1 MIKLMKLIAKH
12 LPLLAL
18 ALLVSSTE
26 LRADDFPLQV
36 GDIIKV
42 EFSNKVE
49 SRNNFGQTYKIT
61 KIKGKWFEA
70 QIINFGGTPIGYE
83 WVNSDHLTQVVKLP
97 Q

>member
-1 MIKLMKLIAKH
+1 MVCVVKLIAKH

-18 ALLVSSTE
+18 VLLVCSTE

-36 GDIIKV
+36 GDMIKV

-49 SRNNFGQTYKIT
+49 SPNKIGQTYKIT

>member
-1 MIKLMKLIAKH
+1 MKFCSKH

-26 LRADDFPLQV
+26 LRAEDFPLKV
-36 GDIIKV
+36 GDKIRV
-42 EFSNKVE
+42 ELPSE
-49 SRNNFGQTYKIT
+49 IRTIYKIT

-70 QIINFGGTPIGYE
+70 EVICFGDTVMGYV
-83 WVNSDHLTQVVKLP
+83 WVNSDHLTQVVKIP

>member
-1 MIKLMKLIAKH
+1 MYKSKH

-26 LRADDFPLQV
+26 LRAEDFPFKV
-36 GDIIKV
+36 GDKIRLELPTEI
-42 EFSNKVE
+42 
-49 SRNNFGQTYKIT
+49 RATYKIT

-70 QIINFGGTPIGYE
+70 EVLNFGDTVMGYV
-83 WVNSDHLTQVVKLP
+83 WVNSDQLTQVVKIP

>member
-1 MIKLMKLIAKH
+1 MYKPKH

-26 LRADDFPLQV
+26 LRAEDFPFKV
-36 GDIIKV
+36 GDKIRLELPTEI
-42 EFSNKVE
+42 
-49 SRNNFGQTYKIT
+49 RATYKIT

-70 QIINFGGTPIGYE
+70 EVLNFGDTVMGYV
-83 WVNSDHLTQVVKLP
+83 WVNSDQLTQVVKIP

>member
-1 MIKLMKLIAKH
+1 MIWAPKLIAKH

-18 ALLVSSTE
+18 ALLVGSTQ

-36 GDIIKV
+36 GDKIKV
-42 EFSNKVE
+42 EFSNK
-49 SRNNFGQTYKIT
+49 SGGTYKIT

-70 QIINFGGTPIGYE
+70 QVINFGGTPIGYE